1 VVLEF
6 PAFVLLAVYCPA
18 ARDESRDDFRLGFLD
33 ALDARIRN
41 LVSMGKRVVVMGD
54 LNIAPTVV
62 DSAHALERIRKG
74 KLSEQEYEMSSSR
87 TLFRNLVQTNPP
99 GQDDETS
106 ECVLLDLCRS
116 FHPRRPG
123 MYTCWEQRVN
133 ARPGNYGSRIDYVL
147 CTRDMADWFIT
158 SDIQEGLMV
167 SSLSPRRT
175 GGMLTR
181 R

>member
-18 ARDESRDDFRLGFLD
+18 TRDESRDDFRLGFLD
-33 ALDARIRN
+33 ALDSRIRN

-62 DSAHALERIRKG
+62 DTAHALERIRKG
-74 KLSEQEYEMSSSR
+74 KLSKEEYEMTPSR
-87 TLFRNLVQTNPP
+87 TLFRNLVQTDAPQP
-99 GQDDETS
+99 SRDDKTS
-106 ECVLLDLCRS
+106 DCVLLDLCRN
-116 FHPRRPG
+116 FHPRRAG

-147 CTRDMADWFIT
+147 CTLDMADWFIT

-167 SSLSPRRT
+167 YNFPSQVHRQNC
-175 GGMLTR
+175 
-181 R
+181 